1 VRMKDDVVVSD
12 DAVLLAPGEGE
23 AIGERIRIK
32 CDRDELVITETVG
45 ATSTNPH
52 VHDHH
57 ADVFWMIEGDFT
69 VLLGDEEFAL
79 EPGDFAL
86 VPPGMVHCFR
96 SEGGRWL
103 NLHAPGA
110 GFGEYLRSGADF
122 DDRDPAEGD
131 ERRPSEGLL
140 RRRGEGEHLALGPAG
155 DAWIKAGEADGT
167 ASLAVIEF
175 DIAPGFAGPV
185 PHRHE
190 RMTDSFWVLDGT
202 LTLLIGDETHEVG
215 AGSYGY
221 VPPGNVHTFS
231 NPGDEPVRALNVMAP
246 GGLERYLGEVASALR
261 PGEAPDP
268 AEMARIASRYDFVP
282 V

>member
-1 VRMKDDVVVSD
+1 MR
-12 DAVLLAPGEGE
+12 PGP
-23 AIGERIRIK
+23 AS
-32 CDRDELVITETVG
+32 RD
-45 ATSTNPH
+45 
-52 VHDHH
+52 
-57 ADVFWMIEGDFT
+57 
-69 VLLGDEEFAL
+69 
-79 EPGDFAL
+79 
-86 VPPGMVHCFR
+86 
-96 SEGGRWL
+96 
-103 NLHAPGA
+103 
-110 GFGEYLRSGADF
+110 YLRSGADF
-122 DDRDPAEGD
+122 DDRNVPADTESPDG
-131 ERRPSEGLL
+131 GGVL
-140 RRRGEGEHLALGPAG
+140 RRRGEGEHLDLGPAG
-155 DAWIKAGEADGT
+155 AAWIKAGARDGIG
-167 ASLAVIEF
+167 SLAVIEF

-246 GGLERYLGEVASALR
+246 GGLERYLGEVAAALR